1 MTDTKVEMILVEKM
15 GTLKQ
20 TMMKKFSEAD
30 LYKKCGFKKDTGF
43 SKQTEWAITLD
54 KIKYIV
60 ELYGKTD
67 GKANME
73 NKYDF
78 PPPVDTTLFFGAC
91 VLVCKNAKDKSVCDL
106 TTEMWDK
113 MYEKLFGGFE
123 DLSATAYEDENEV
136 DELANIPSSYKTKS
150 GYLKDGFIVDDDE
163 DIVMENG
170 TKSTSSNAGS
180 DEFESETSSETEIM
194 NELNDLEMEDIGSEL
209 EEEEYE
215 YDDDV

>member
-1 MTDTKVEMILVEKM
+1 M
-15 GTLKQ
+15 
-20 TMMKKFSEAD
+20 
-30 LYKKCGFKKDTGF
+30 YKKCGFKKDNGF
-43 SKQTEWAITLD
+43 SKQTEWSITLD

-91 VLVCKNAKDKSVCDL
+91 VLVCKTAKDKSVCDL

-123 DLSATAYEDENEV
+123 DLSATAHEDENEV
-136 DELANIPSSYKTKS
+136 DELASLPSSYKTKS
-150 GYLKDGFIVDDDE
+150 GYLKDGFIVEDDDE
-163 DIVMENG
+163 IVMDNG
-170 TKSTSSNAGS
+170 SKSTSSNAGS
-180 DEFESETSSETEIM
+180 EEFESGSSSENEIIIH
-194 NELNDLEMEDIGSEL
+194 DLELEDVGSEL
-209 EEEEYE
+209 DEEEYE
-215 YDDDV
+215 YED

>member
-1 MTDTKVEMILVEKM
+1 MADTNVEMIVVEKV

-20 TMMKKFSEAD
+20 TIMKKFSEED

-43 SKQTEWAITLD
+43 SKQTEWTIKLD
-54 KIKYIV
+54 KNKYIV

-91 VLVCKNAKDKSVCDL
+91 VLVCKNAKDKSVCHL

-123 DLSATAYEDENEV
+123 DLSATAHEDENEV
-136 DELANIPSSYKTKS
+136 DELASLPSSYKTKS
-150 GYLKDGFIVDDDE
+150 GYLKDGFIVEDDE
-163 DIVMENG
+163 EIVMDNG
-170 TKSTSSNAGS
+170 SKSTSSNAGS
-180 DEFESETSSETEIM
+180 DEFESGSSSE
-194 NELNDLEMEDIGSEL
+194 NEVIIHELELEDIGSEL
-209 EEEEYE
+209 DEEEYE
-215 YDDDV
+215 YED

>member
-1 MTDTKVEMILVEKM
+1 MADTNVEMIVVEKF

-20 TMMKKFSEAD
+20 TIMKKFSEDD
-30 LYKKCGFKKDTGF
+30 LYKKCGFKKDNGF
-43 SKQTEWAITLD
+43 SKQTEWSITLD

-91 VLVCKNAKDKSVCDL
+91 VLVCKTAKDKSVCDL

-123 DLSATAYEDENEV
+123 DLSATAHEDENEV
-136 DELANIPSSYKTKS
+136 DELASLPSSYKTKS
-150 GYLKDGFIVDDDE
+150 GYLKDGFIVEDDDE
-163 DIVMENG
+163 IVMDNG
-170 TKSTSSNAGS
+170 SKSTSSNAGS
-180 DEFESETSSETEIM
+180 EEFESGSSSENEIIIH
-194 NELNDLEMEDIGSEL
+194 DLELEDVGSEL
-209 EEEEYE
+209 DEEEYE
-215 YDDDV
+215 YE

>member
-1 MTDTKVEMILVEKM
+1 MADTNVEMIVVEKF

-20 TMMKKFSEAD
+20 TIMKKFSEDD
-30 LYKKCGFKKDTGF
+30 LYKKCGFKKDNGF
-43 SKQTEWAITLD
+43 SKQTEWSITLD

-91 VLVCKNAKDKSVCDL
+91 VLVCKTAKDKSVCNL

-123 DLSATAYEDENEV
+123 DLSATAHEDENEV
-136 DELANIPSSYKTKS
+136 DELASLPSSYKTKS
-150 GYLKDGFIVDDDE
+150 GYLKDGFIVEDDDE
-163 DIVMENG
+163 IVMDNG
-170 TKSTSSNAGS
+170 SKSTSSNAGS
-180 DEFESETSSETEIM
+180 EEFESGSSSENEIIIH
-194 NELNDLEMEDIGSEL
+194 DLELEDVGSEL
-209 EEEEYE
+209 DEEEYE
-215 YDDDV
+215 YED

>member
-1 MTDTKVEMILVEKM
+1 MADTNVEMIVVEKF

-20 TMMKKFSEAD
+20 TIMKKFSEDD
-30 LYKKCGFKKDTGF
+30 LYKKCGFKKDNGF
-43 SKQTEWAITLD
+43 SKQTEWSITLD

-91 VLVCKNAKDKSVCDL
+91 VLVCKTAKDKSVCDL

-123 DLSATAYEDENEV
+123 DLSATAHEDENEV
-136 DELANIPSSYKTKS
+136 DELASLPSSYKTKS
-150 GYLKDGFIVDDDE
+150 GYLKDGFIVEDDDE
-163 DIVMENG
+163 IVMDNG
-170 TKSTSSNAGS
+170 SKSTSSNAGS
-180 DEFESETSSETEIM
+180 EEFESGSSSENEIIIH
-194 NELNDLEMEDIGSEL
+194 DLELEDVGSEL
-209 EEEEYE
+209 DEEEYE
-215 YDDDV
+215 YED

>member
-1 MTDTKVEMILVEKM
+1 MADTNVEMIVVEKV

-20 TMMKKFSEAD
+20 TIMKKFSEED

-43 SKQTEWAITLD
+43 SKQTEWEIKLD
-54 KIKYIV
+54 KNKYIV

-91 VLVCKNAKDKSVCDL
+91 VLVCKNAKDKSVCHL

-123 DLSATAYEDENEV
+123 DLSATAHEDENEV
-136 DELANIPSSYKTKS
+136 DELASLPSSYKTKS
-150 GYLKDGFIVDDDE
+150 GYLKDGFIVEDDE
-163 DIVMENG
+163 EIVMDNG
-170 TKSTSSNAGS
+170 SKSTSSNAGS
-180 DEFESETSSETEIM
+180 DEFESGSSSENEIM
-194 NELNDLEMEDIGSEL
+194 IHELELEDIGSEL
-209 EEEEYE
+209 DEEEYE
-215 YDDDV
+215 YEDL

>member
-1 MTDTKVEMILVEKM
+1 MADTNVEMIVVEKF

-20 TMMKKFSEAD
+20 TIMKKFSEDD
-30 LYKKCGFKKDTGF
+30 LYKKCGFKKDNGF
-43 SKQTEWAITLD
+43 SKQTEWSITLD

-123 DLSATAYEDENEV
+123 DLSATAYDDENEV
-136 DELANIPSSYKTKS
+136 DELASVPNSYKTKS
-150 GYLKDGFIVDDDE
+150 GYLKDGFIVEDDDE
-163 DIVMENG
+163 IVMDNAS
-170 TKSTSSNAGS
+170 KSTSSSACS
-180 DEFESETSSETEIM
+180 DEFESGSSSENEIIIH
-194 NELNDLEMEDIGSEL
+194 ELELEDIGSEL
-209 EEEEYE
+209 DEEEYE
-215 YDDDV
+215 YEDEI

>member
-1 MTDTKVEMILVEKM
+1 MADTNVEMIVVEKV

-20 TMMKKFSEAD
+20 TIMKKFSEED

-43 SKQTEWAITLD
+43 SKQTEWAIKLD
-54 KIKYIV
+54 KNKYIV

-91 VLVCKNAKDKSVCDL
+91 VLVCKNAKDKSVCHL

-123 DLSATAYEDENEV
+123 DLSATAHEDENEV
-136 DELANIPSSYKTKS
+136 DELASLPSSYKTKS
-150 GYLKDGFIVDDDE
+150 GYLKDGFIVEDDE
-163 DIVMENG
+163 EIVMDNG
-170 TKSTSSNAGS
+170 SKSTSSNAGS
-180 DEFESETSSETEIM
+180 DEFESGSSSENEIM
-194 NELNDLEMEDIGSEL
+194 IHELELEDIGSEL
-209 EEEEYE
+209 DEEEYE
-215 YDDDV
+215 YEDL